1 MTFSYLVN
9 ILVFAKAVLR
19 ATGIKAR
26 GGENGWKPKQCPVC
40 KRRAYKVVALSKYL
54 TLPKDYGPAPKLSK
68 EWIEVFK
75 KSSKMLRGERLQYD
89 DSNVLEKIFA
99 NKE

>member
-1 MTFSYLVN
+1 MYLEK
-9 ILVFAKAVLR
+9 IDFTK
-19 ATGIKAR
+19 T
-26 GGENGWKPKQCPVC
+26 
-40 KRRAYKVVALSKYL
+40 LSDDQVYESIMNN
-54 TLPKDYGPAPKLSK
+54 YSKLSK

-89 DSNVLEKIFA
+89 DSNVLEKIFQ

>member
-1 MTFSYLVN
+1 MV
-9 ILVFAKAVLR
+9 
-19 ATGIKAR
+19 G
-26 GGENGWKPKQCPVC
+26 KPKQCPVC

-89 DSNVLEKIFA
+89 DSNVLEKIFQ